1 MTRRRG
7 SRRVIAPD
15 VGVGDEIAR
24 YYFAQLAAGVVG
36 SSLSSSPLFFFT
48 VVVPNQHFLHTRGVC
63 HRDLKPENILLDA
76 AGILKISDFGLSSV
90 FRINGTGK
98 TRMLTER
105 CGSLPYVAPEV
116 RVIVLIRVRSR
127 SYGGCTSDWP
137 R

>member
-1 MTRRRG
+1 MLASATRSHVTILPNWPPVSWVVLCPRRH
-7 SRRVIAPD
+7 
-15 VGVGDEIAR
+15 
-24 YYFAQLAAGVVG
+24 
-36 SSLSSSPLFFFT
+36 FFFT

-116 RVIVLIRVRSR
+116 RVVVLMRVCSR
-127 SYGGCTSDWP
+127 SCGGCTSDWP